1 MELLYGLLHKIP
13 FFHNLPFETLK
24 SLVDS
29 GAVINH
35 PADHVLFREDDPGD
49 ALYLILTGE
58 VAILA
63 RNDQGED
70 APLATLQGGEFFGE
84 LALAEGGVRTATA
97 VTLSPCQL
105 FALNRA
111 AFFNQLAASP
121 ELLSQV
127 IGSISQKVRGVN
139 HHLFQEQ
146 LQKQTLQLE
155 MGRVQRQTI
164 TRMVQ
169 GLSQEVAVPLVD
181 AQTQLEKLLTNL
193 PEAKQ
198 ETGETIRLLLGRAL
212 MLVQSLQSVAPGEV
226 LSRRQSVNW
235 PPFWSRLQEL
245 YRVTSLRNLPL
256 ELHVSA
262 DAASQNWE
270 GYPAQL
276 AEALMHLLN
285 NCEAHAYPLSDDDPV
300 RLLLDFE
307 EAHFVLRIQDLGLG
321 MAPEVLPQ
329 IRTPFFSTR
338 KAEGYSGMGLAI
350 VDNLVSSV
358 LGGSMAIDS
367 EAGAGTTVIL
377 RFPQEAPT
385 QA

>member
-13 FFHNLPFETLK
+13 FFQNLPFETLK

-35 PADHVLFREDDPGD
+35 EADHLLFREDDPGD

-58 VAILA
+58 VSILA

-70 APLATLQGGEFFGE
+70 APLATLTAGEFFGE
-84 LALAEGGVRTATA
+84 LALAEGGLRTATA

-105 FALNRA
+105 FALNRD
-111 AFFNQLAASP
+111 AFFRQLAASP

-127 IGSISQKVRGVN
+127 IGAISQKVRGVN

-164 TRMVQ
+164 ARMVQ
-169 GLSQEVAVPLVD
+169 GLSQEVAVPLVE
-181 AQTQLEKLLTNL
+181 AQSQLEKLLIGL

-198 ETGETIRLLLGRAL
+198 EACEDIRSLLGRAL
-212 MLVQSLQSVAPGEV
+212 MLVQSLQSVAPAEV
-226 LSRRQSVNW
+226 LSRRQAVNW
-235 PPFWSRLQEL
+235 PQFWSRLQEL
-245 YRVTSLRNLPL
+245 YRVTSLRRLPL

-262 DAASQNWE
+262 DAASQIWQ

-285 NCEAHAYPLSDDDPV
+285 NCEAHAYPLSDDEPV
-300 RLLLDFE
+300 RLILDFE
-307 EAHFVLRIQDLGLG
+307 DSRFVLRVQDFGLG
-321 MAPEVLPQ
+321 MAPEILPQ
-329 IRTPFFSTR
+329 VCSPFFSTR
-338 KAEGYSGMGLAI
+338 KQEGYSGMGLAI

-358 LGGSMAIDS
+358 LGGSMTIDS

-377 RFPQEAPT
+377 HFPQEAPV
-385 QA
+385 QN

>member
-13 FFHNLPFETLK
+13 FFQNLPFETLK

-35 PADHVLFREDDPGD
+35 EADHLLFREDDPGD
-49 ALYLILTGE
+49 ALYLILSGE
-58 VAILA
+58 VSILA

-70 APLATLQGGEFFGE
+70 APLATLTAGEFFGE

-105 FALNRA
+105 FALNRD
-111 AFFNQLAASP
+111 AFFRQLAASP

-127 IGSISQKVRGVN
+127 IGAISQKVRGVN
-139 HHLFQEQ
+139 HNLFQEQ

-169 GLSQEVAVPLVD
+169 GLSQEVAVPLVE
-181 AQTQLEKLLTNL
+181 AQSQLEKLLIGL

-198 ETGETIRLLLGRAL
+198 EACEDIRSLLGRAL
-212 MLVQSLQSVAPGEV
+212 MLVQSLQSVAPAEV
-226 LSRRQSVNW
+226 LSRRQAVNW
-235 PPFWSRLQEL
+235 PQFWSRLQEL
-245 YRVTSLRNLPL
+245 YRVTSLRRLPL

-262 DAASQNWE
+262 DAASQIWQ

-285 NCEAHAYPLSDDDPV
+285 NCEAHAYPLDDEPV
-300 RLLLDFE
+300 RLILDFE
-307 EAHFVLRIQDLGLG
+307 DSRFVLRVQDFGLG
-321 MAPEVLPQ
+321 MAPEILPQ
-329 IRTPFFSTR
+329 VCSPFFSTR
-338 KAEGYSGMGLAI
+338 KQEGYSGMGLAI

-358 LGGSMAIDS
+358 LGGSMTIDS

-377 RFPQEAPT
+377 HFPQEAPA
-385 QA
+385 QN